1 MTAQPAPTDQPYLAR
16 RQNWTNQLARHALMQ
31 PGATALRFLGQTT
44 TWGEL
49 DDRVTTLAGALSRRG
64 VGFGDRVLILM
75 LNRAEFVESFLAI
88 NKLGAI
94 AVPVN
99 FRMTPPEIAFL
110 VSDCQARV
118 VITEPVLAAVA
129 TAVRDLDPTLAT
141 VIVAGGATEDGVL
154 GYDDLLAE
162 QGHRHPGGHPQRLAC
177 ADHVHLGHHRP
188 AQGRGADP
196 RQPRPGRR

>member
-1 MTAQPAPTDQPYLAR
+1 
-16 RQNWTNQLARHALMQ
+16 MQ
-31 PGATALRFLGQTT
+31 PEATALRFLGHTT

-49 DDRVTTLAGALSRRG
+49 DRRVTALAGALSRRG

-75 LNRAEFVESFLAI
+75 LNPPELVESFLAA

-118 VITEPVLAAVA
+118 VITETVLANVA
-129 TAVRDLDPTLAT
+129 AAVRDLDPTLTT
-141 VIVAGGATEDGVL
+141 VVVAGGA
-154 GYDDLLAE
+154 
-162 QGHRHPGGHPQRLAC
+162 
-177 ADHVHLGHHRP
+177 
-188 AQGRGADP
+188 
-196 RQPRPGRR
+196 

>member
-1 MTAQPAPTDQPYLAR
+1 MTAEPSPTDQPYLAR

-31 PGATALRFLGQTT
+31 PDATALRFLGHTT

-49 DDRVTTLAGALSRRG
+49 DRKVTALAGALSRRG

-75 LNRAEFVESFLAI
+75 LNRTEFIESFLAA

-118 VITEPVLAAVA
+118 VITEAVL
-129 TAVRDLDPTLAT
+129 DQ
-141 VIVAGGATEDGVL
+141 G
-154 GYDDLLAE
+154 
-162 QGHRHPGGHPQRLAC
+162 GHR
-177 ADHVHLGHHRP
+177 
-188 AQGRGADP
+188 GA
-196 RQPRPGRR
+196 

>member
-1 MTAQPAPTDQPYLAR
+1 MEHQPLTEPSFTEQPYLAR

-31 PGATALRFLGQTT
+31 PDATALRFLGHTT
-44 TWGEL
+44 TWREL
-49 DDRVTTLAGALSRRG
+49 DRRVTALAGALSRRG

-75 LNRAEFVESFLAI
+75 LNRTEFIESFLAA

-118 VITEPVLAAVA
+118 VITEAVLAKVA
-129 TAVRDLDPTLAT
+129 TAVRDIDPTLR
-141 VIVAGGATEDGVL
+141 DR
-154 GYDDLLAE
+154 DRRRRR
-162 QGHRHPGGHPQRLAC
+162 HR
-177 ADHVHLGHHRP
+177 
-188 AQGRGADP
+188 
-196 RQPRPGRR
+196 